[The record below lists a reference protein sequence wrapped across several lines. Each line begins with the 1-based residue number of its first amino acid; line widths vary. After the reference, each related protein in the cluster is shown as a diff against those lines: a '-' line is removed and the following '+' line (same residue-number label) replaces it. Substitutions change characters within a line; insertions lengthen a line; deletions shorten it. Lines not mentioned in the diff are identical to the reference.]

1 MASPYFCKST
11 YFSNEDKEISNF
23 LSEKTSF
30 PLFLIE
36 KNYKNIT
43 LLSARLYS
51 SLYNSAK

>member
-1 MASPYFCKST
+1 MSSPYFCKST
-11 YFSNEDKEISNF
+11 YFSNEGKEISNF

-43 LLSARLYS
+43 LLSTRLYN